1 MGKIIGID
9 LGTTNSCVAVFEGNE
24 PVVIANSEG
33 KRTTPSVVAF
43 VDGGERKIGDPA
55 KRQAIT
61 NPTRT
66 VFSIKRFMGENWDQ
80 VQKEIGR
87 MPYKVVKGDNNTPRV
102 DIDGRLYTAGNL
114 CNDSAEDEKD
124 CRGLFGTRSDGSRNY
139 RSGILLRLPTPG
151 YKGGRT
157 DCRS

>member
-9 LGTTNSCVAVFEGNE
+9 LGTTNSCVSVFEGNE

-80 VQKEIGR
+80 VQKETAR
-87 MPYKVVKGDNNTPRV
+87 VPYKVVKGDNNTPRV
-102 DIDGRLYTAGNL
+102 DIDGGKGIAAYTFSHKDTVGN
-114 CNDSAEDEKD
+114 DEQCGKYHSQY
-124 CRGLFGTRSDGSRNY
+124 GWEQ
-139 RSGILLRLPTPG
+139 
-151 YKGGRT
+151 
-157 DCRS
+157 